1 MSPSISTSRIG
12 KLNRETLNHPAPRY
26 ELPVVSRNLILR
38 RAGVLAAAI
47 TAGVLATA
55 APALADATVS
65 PPSAAQGS
73 GENLYF
79 TVTNT
84 GTSPITTVKLNLPAD
99 TPVAEVFPLSVDN
112 WAPQLTPLKLTTP
125 LTSIH
130 AASPVTET
138 ASAVTWTAV
147 DGKAI
152 PPGGSAELAVALGPL
167 PMTSTMS
174 FTLEPTYAGGSGP
187 ALAPVVLNLT
197 PAAPGQQTGGHHG
210 GGTTGGSGGD
220 VSDAEDAVFQ
230 AIVDQA
236 DDGPGF
242 WTIAGWVVAALAL
255 AAAAVAMLRGRHRA
269 SESDE
274 AADDEPGDDEAGDDE
289 PDDDKKQPVGATS
302 NWRYTG

>member
-12 KLNRETLNHPAPRY
+12 KLNREPLNHSPPRC
-26 ELPVVSRNLILR
+26 ELPVVSRNLIWT
-38 RAGVLAAAI
+38 RAGVLAAAS
-47 TAGVLATA
+47 AVAVLATA
-55 APALADATVS
+55 APALADASVS

-84 GTSPITTVKLNLPAD
+84 GASPITRVKLVLPAD

-112 WAPQLTPLKLTTP
+112 WAPQITPLTLSTP

-130 AASPVTET
+130 AGSPVTET

-147 DGKAI
+147 GTGAI
-152 PPGGSAELAVALGPL
+152 APGGSAELAVALGPL
-167 PMTSTMS
+167 PTTSTMS
-174 FTLEPTYAGGSGP
+174 FTLEPTYASGSGP

-197 PAAPGQQTGGHHG
+197 PAAPGQATTGHHG
-210 GGTTGGSGGD
+210 AATGGSGGD
-220 VSDAEDAVFQ
+220 VSTAEDAAFQ
-230 AIVDQA
+230 AVVDQA
-236 DDGPGF
+236 DQGPGV

-269 SESDE
+269 SEGDE
-274 AADDEPGDDEAGDDE
+274 EPDEGAGDDE
-289 PDDDKKQPVGATS
+289 PDDERKEPVGAIS